1 MKTVNKLILK
11 SFVGPIL
18 MAFFIVVFVL
28 LMNFMWRYIDELVGK
43 GLSLAVIAELM
54 MYASITT
61 IPMGLPLAT
70 LFASIMAMGDMGE
83 NNELLALKSS
93 GISLLN
99 ILKPLTVLVLF
110 IAVSSFFIA
119 NDLVPYSFKKMH
131 AIIYD
136 IRHQKQ
142 SLEFE
147 DGIFFNG
154 IEEMSIRVGSQNKRT
169 KLLNDIL
176 IYDTRSSGGKMT
188 TTVADS
194 GYIKL
199 SDDKKF
205 LLVTLYHGETY
216 EESRG
221 REWYDNNAL
230 RHHIFERQE
239 AVMPLEG
246 FDFERSDASM
256 FSNSMTKN
264 INELGKDI
272 DSVQVIVDQSINTIN
287 NQVIR
292 DQLFVYNQNLLID
305 SLPQKKDTYDLND
318 SIIAMN
324 EERRYEVLNSA
335 IQSARNS
342 MSMMNYDESSLKD
355 NINKLYKDQNEWYKK
370 FALPFS
376 IVIFFLIGAP
386 LGAIIRKG
394 GLGMPVVISVAFFVI
409 YYVISITGEKM
420 SREGTIDA
428 FIGTWISS
436 FILLPVAIFLT
447 YKATNDSPIL
457 NADWYI
463 KIYNKVKHIII
474 KGYSLTKKRNTSS
487 MNSSN

>member
-264 INELGKDI
+264 ITELGKDI

>member
-264 INELGKDI
+264 ITELGKDI

-463 KIYNKVKHIII
+463 KIYNKAKHIII

>member
-43 GLSLAVIAELM
+43 GLSLAVIGELM

-119 NDLVPYSFKKMH
+119 NNLVPYSFKKMH

-136 IRHQKQ
+136 IRQQKH
-142 SLEFE
+142 SLDFE

-154 IEEMSIRVGSQNKRT
+154 IEEMSIRVASQNKKT
-169 KLLNDIL
+169 KLLTDIL

-205 LLVTLYHGETY
+205 LLVTLYNGETY
-216 EESRG
+216 EETRG
-221 REWYDNNAL
+221 REWYENNAL

-264 INELGKDI
+264 INELDKDI
-272 DSVQVIVDQSINTIN
+272 DSVKVIVDQSIYTIN

-292 DQLFVYNQNLLID
+292 DQLFVYNQNLLVD
-305 SLPQKKDTYDLND
+305 SLPQRSTTYDLND
-318 SIIAMN
+318 SLSMMS

-376 IVIFFLIGAP
+376 IIIFFLIGAP

-420 SREGTIDA
+420 SREGTVDA

-447 YKATNDSPIL
+447 YKATNDSPIM
-457 NADWYI
+457 NPDWYI
-463 KIYNKVKHIII
+463 KQYNKIKHTII
-474 KGYSLTKKRNTSS
+474 KGYSLIKKRK
-487 MNSSN
+487 

>member
-463 KIYNKVKHIII
+463 KIYNKAKHIII